1 MRKTLLAVRLALT
14 IFLVS
19 GGNQAWAQT
28 QAPRPVAPATRQVQ
42 IVNGELELGNQKIPV
57 TQGAAIPGLASLNQK
72 MQAALPAY
80 LSTKFKGPTL
90 MVVPASQVRNALGV
104 KTAQTRA
111 VPMATMRVLPA
122 GFDKVMSGYTLYKG
136 TAAGQQSTGV
146 LQPGTGIILNKLPYY
161 VPTPLN
167 ENRLSGLQTF
177 LAANTPTAWGTI
189 APPPQDNLNPN
200 NWLIDLVSVNAFAG
214 PLLASPI
221 GCPPPM
227 PAGSASVSVIATC
240 YSSPPLYVSSPNISI
255 VVPTHMVAMN
265 SVQGWY
271 ASNALPLTQIS
282 LQVLN
287 TPSIPTQV
295 QSDPDGLSFTS
306 NLAFGEATA
315 SSPSQPGAT
324 SLNGGQAF
332 TLNVQSEAWNPSQP
346 NPAWMVDFGLMNEYG
361 YTGTGGTLAT
371 SGMLAYP
378 YPSATQ
384 SNATDTVTFDLQ
396 LSQIVTVVR
405 FSFTTSNPYIGTPAS
420 IVIPIVVQPLGT
432 IQGKVQPVFIAY
444 EPPGNAATY
453 QYSTIQS
460 GGVAIQSQYQLS
472 SAQSQQSSSS
482 QGLAWTPDLTG
493 TIPGTGGGAGGGG
506 IKVGFTGSVGSTSS
520 NTNLDTQTT
529 TTTTT
534 AGMTNTW
541 TDTTNINGGWP
552 QPPKSTPGQPPIPT
566 PAPAVTTWQAN
577 TEYCNGMTPNLIQP
591 SPPDGNA
598 YLCQNNGQSGATI
611 PPSFSALGA
620 TTDGTVTW
628 TNVGSAAVFQSPF
641 WEDTLY
647 LEPFPSYAVWEMP
660 GPANGG
666 VLQVSPMPAGGI
678 PWGVTVLQLHLC
690 YEGLYEPYDA
700 AANLTLSPYDCANL
714 LALDPFYLYGQHAT
728 LAQANSTLTNP
739 NGTATIAVATQG
751 NGIPPGSGSNVSTTS
766 INHVTAA
773 SAVNTAQTG
782 SSTATSVTSV
792 SGSSMSLAL
801 SVPGTFYNGN
811 ASTGSGQQTGSAISS
826 TFTSST
832 ALTSSVTAGISGLVA
847 VSGNQTAPASG
858 EYIDV
863 RFGSVMFPS
872 VSVNANHLTMTSQGC
887 AGQEVFIDGPGL
899 TGTTTLTFNAT
910 DPSAATPS
918 VPIPSFTV
926 ASDEEIDVW
935 LPAPGNPS
943 SYATPPVGSYTVT
956 IQGEGFGPVNVPG
969 QFQVTACPGT

>member
-1 MRKTLLAVRLALT
+1 MRKTSFAVSLALAT
-14 IFLVS
+14 FLAS
-19 GGNQAWAQT
+19 GGIQAWAQT
-28 QAPRPVAPATRQVQ
+28 QAPRPIAPASTQVGV
-42 IVNGELELGNQKIPV
+42 VNGQLQLGNQKIPV
-57 TQGAAIPGLASLNQK
+57 TQGAAIPGLASLSQK
-72 MQAALPAY
+72 LQAALPGY

-90 MVVPASQVRNALGV
+90 MVVPASQVRYALGV

-111 VPMATMRVLPA
+111 VPMATMRVLPE
-122 GFDKVMSGYTLYKG
+122 GFTKLLSGYKLYPG
-136 TAAGQQSTGV
+136 TAVGQQATGI
-146 LQPGTGIILNKLPYY
+146 LKPGTGIILKNLPYY
-161 VPTPLN
+161 IPSPLN
-167 ENRLSGLQTF
+167 ENRLAGLQTF
-177 LAANTPTAWGTI
+177 LAANAPTPWGTI
-189 APPPQDNLNPN
+189 APPPQDTLNPN
-200 NWLIDLVSVNAFAG
+200 NWLVDPVSMNAFAG
-214 PLLASPI
+214 PFLTSPI
-221 GCPPPM
+221 ACPPAMAPG
-227 PAGSASVSVIATC
+227 AASVSVIATC

-255 VVPTHMVAMN
+255 IVPTHMVAMD

-271 ASNALPLTQIS
+271 ESNALPLSQIS

-287 TPSIPTQV
+287 TPSIPTQD

-306 NLAFGEATA
+306 NLAFAEATA

-324 SLNGGQAF
+324 SQNGGQAF
-332 TLNVQSEAWNPSQP
+332 TLNVQPEAWNPSQP
-346 NPAWMVDFGLMNEYG
+346 NPAWMVDFGLLNKYG
-361 YTGTGGTLAT
+361 YNTGYAPL
-371 SGMLAYP
+371 MLLAYP
-378 YPSATQ
+378 NPSATQ

-405 FSFTTSNPYIGTPAS
+405 FSFTTTNPYIETAS
-420 IVIPIVVQPLGT
+420 IVVPIVVQPLGT
-432 IQGKVQPVFIAY
+432 IQGKVQSVFIAY

-460 GGVAIQSQYQLS
+460 GGVQVQSQYQLS
-472 SAQSQQSSSS
+472 SAQSQQNSSS

-493 TIPGTGGGAGGGG
+493 SIPGTG
-506 IKVGFTGSVGSTSS
+506 INKIGFSGSVGSTSS

-566 PAPAVTTWQAN
+566 PAPAVNPWQAN
-577 TEYCNGMTPNLIQP
+577 TEYCNGTTPNLIQP

-598 YLCQNNGQSGATI
+598 YLCQNDGVSGATM
-611 PPSFSALGA
+611 PVFSPGGS
-620 TTDGTVTW
+620 TTDNQVTW

-641 WEDTLY
+641 WEDTIY
-647 LEPFPSYAVWEMP
+647 LEPLPSYAVWAMP

-690 YEGLYEPYDA
+690 FEGLYEPYDA
-700 AANLTLSPYDCANL
+700 AANLTLTPYDCANL
-714 LALDPFYLYGQHAT
+714 LSLDPFYLHGQHTT
-728 LAQANSTLTNP
+728 LAQANTTLTSP

-751 NGIPPGSGSNVSTTS
+751 NGIPPGTGSNASTTS

-811 ASTGSGQQTGSAISS
+811 ASTGSGQQTGSVITS

-832 ALTSSVTAGISGLVA
+832 ALTSSVSAGISGLVA

-858 EYIDV
+858 EYIDA

-872 VSVNANHLTMTSQGC
+872 VNVAHLSMTAQGC
-887 AGQEVFIDGPGL
+887 AGQEVFIDGAGL
-899 TGTTTLTFNAT
+899 TGTTTVTFNPVN
-910 DPSAATPS
+910 PSAAS
-918 VPIPSFTV
+918 SAVPIPSFDV
-926 ASDEEIDVW
+926 VSDEEIGVW
-935 LPAPGNPS
+935 IPAPGNNS
-943 SYATPPVGSYTVT
+943 SYATPPVGSYSVS
-956 IQGEGFGPVNVPG
+956 IQGEGFGPITVPG
-969 QFQVTACPGT
+969 QFQVTACSGT